1 MCLQKTGCSG
11 FQESDID
18 AKLKAFWGAY
28 TWEVYNWGAVVPNCR
43 RNLHNRLMIQYVTLV
58 QCFFDTHLHLL
69 NRLLEKNDSSGL
81 VSEV

>member
-1 MCLQKTGCSG
+1 MCLQNTGCSG

-58 QCFFDTHLHLL
+58 QFFLILIYIYSIDCWRKMTLQ
-69 NRLLEKNDSSGL
+69 
-81 VSEV
+81 V